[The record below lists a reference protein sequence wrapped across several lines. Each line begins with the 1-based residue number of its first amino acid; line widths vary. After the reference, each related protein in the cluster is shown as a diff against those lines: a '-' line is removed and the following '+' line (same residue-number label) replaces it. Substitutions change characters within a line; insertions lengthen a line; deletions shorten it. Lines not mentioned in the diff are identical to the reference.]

1 MNLKTKRK
9 KKLMNKDMLDK
20 YTKEELAISIQKFS
34 IDIVTLMKN
43 LIIGI
48 NKFEEVPEICVANMA
63 ALMELNDIL
72 QSKKILHDIMED
84 DQKQA
89 LIQLQVYFNELKE
102 RMDIAYARNI

>member
-1 MNLKTKRK
+1 
-9 KKLMNKDMLDK
+9 MNKDKLDK

-34 IDIVTLMKN
+34 IDIVALMKN
-43 LIIGI
+43 LIVGI
-48 NKFEEVPEICVANMA
+48 NHFEKEHGVCAANMA
-63 ALMELNDIL
+63 ALMALNDIL